1 MLEPESLPDAPAPG
15 GRPGGPQHERHVTL
29 AIRAFAT
36 AAVAYCLTVV
46 AWIAT
51 TLTLLPLALRG
62 GPIGRRPAARPRG
75 EPAVEP
81 PAPRALRL

>member
-1 MLEPESLPDAPAPG
+1 MLEPESPPDARPA
-15 GRPGGPQHERHVTL
+15 GRPGGPQHERHATL
-29 AIRAFAT
+29 AIRAFAS
-36 AAVAYCLTVV
+36 AAVAYCVTVV

-51 TLTLLPLALRG
+51 TLTLLPLAVGG
-62 GPIGRRPAARPRG
+62 GPIGRRPVARRRG